1 MAIVAL
7 DIPDEL
13 TSALGAPGQ
22 DLSRRLLEAIS
33 LEAYREEK
41 LTGSQLRRL
50 LGFTSRDELD
60 GFLKSHRV
68 WLEYSMEDVERDRA
82 THKALGI

>member
-1 MAIVAL
+1 MAIAAL
-7 DIPDEL
+7 EIPDEL
-13 TSALGAPGQ
+13 KTALGAPGL
-22 DLSRRLLEAIS
+22 DLSRRLLEAPA

-41 LTGSQLRRL
+41 LTGSQLRRM
-50 LGFTSRDELD
+50 LGFASSDELD